1 MRDLLQDKNITY
13 FPSKPQMQSK
23 IDRKILDKLDF
34 RYYAISVLH
43 QKKLKNF
50 IIGMVIGFF
59 ILNL

>member
-23 IDRKILDKLDF
+23 IDRKILDKFGFQILRDF
-34 RYYAISVLH
+34 GTSSE
-43 QKKLKNF
+43 KLKNF
-50 IIGMVIGFF
+50 IMGYGYRLF